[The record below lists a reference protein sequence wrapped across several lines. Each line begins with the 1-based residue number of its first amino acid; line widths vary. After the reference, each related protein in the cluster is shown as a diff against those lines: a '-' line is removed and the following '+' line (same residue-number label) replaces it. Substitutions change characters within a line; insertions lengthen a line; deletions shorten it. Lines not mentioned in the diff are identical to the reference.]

1 MPEYRVVGG
10 RAVFGVAPGETFVAD
25 LSEFDE
31 ERLIGGGHIARL
43 NDKAIPAD
51 TEKEPIDG

>member
-31 ERLIGGGHIARL
+31 ERLTVGGHIARV
-43 NDKAIPAD
+43 DEAGTAD
-51 TEKEPIDG
+51 DEKEAT